1 LLTVINR
8 PLGHRLTDAE
18 LAASV
23 TDSSGEALFTTAF
36 SHGLVAGDYVYVISN
51 FDAYNGFK
59 YVYSPTYNTFKL
71 RDYETGDVVPYY
83 QDTDLFYRIS
93 VLQHGWSAVNQPIVY
108 ELESDLFPN
117 NVDEEAYTPNIVVS
131 QADAEGYTLL
141 NLSAALS
148 DPTALSWVE
157 LVGSGSLAGQ
167 YQIITV
173 LQPWQIIINLDYDAS
188 NSFGGYLVV
197 KYYKNYCINVQVW
210 SGVGAEHPW
219 FAEKPYELAATL
231 QYVPDE
237 NGRAKFS
244 IAEILRGYL
253 IYLNYKKQI
262 AETYQESKDWGVV
275 FSTSVYSDV
284 KEAQES
290 FIDYVEETYQT
301 KVKDGKH
308 LQKLTGITH
317 LDSWDSK
324 AGKYITPDTEEEAK
338 ENAIRELE
346 ETVINSRYSKYFRA
360 LEKALQEGVKYKDL
374 LQIKPQDF
382 GLPKNWSGC
391 LGSDQYSSIL
401 WALSFEFLIN
411 EPASL
416 MLLPDLRSIAQEI
429 QAPYSVLMDCYN
441 LTNKGKKYG
450 ATGD

>member
-1 LLTVINR
+1 MSKEKDKGLVDFSEEQLRKVFNKIGLRAEDIERAIADYMRYRGSELSSLSLLSASELMN
-8 PLGHRLTDAE
+8 LGAEDLTD
-18 LAASV
+18 
-23 TDSSGEALFTTAF
+23 
-36 SHGLVAGDYVYVISN
+36 GL
-51 FDAYNGFK
+51 
-59 YVYSPTYNTFKL
+59 FKL
-71 RDYETGDVVPYY
+71 RDGGE
-83 QDTDLFYRIS
+83 
-93 VLQHGWSAVNQPIVY
+93 IV
-108 ELESDLFPN
+108 
-117 NVDEEAYTPNIVVS
+117 
-131 QADAEGYTLL
+131 
-141 NLSAALS
+141 
-148 DPTALSWVE
+148 
-157 LVGSGSLAGQ
+157 
-167 YQIITV
+167 
-173 LQPWQIIINLDYDAS
+173 
-188 NSFGGYLVV
+188 
-197 KYYKNYCINVQVW
+197 
-210 SGVGAEHPW
+210 
-219 FAEKPYELAATL
+219 
-231 QYVPDE
+231 
-237 NGRAKFS
+237 
-244 IAEILRGYL
+244 AEILRDYL
-253 IYLNYKKQI
+253 RYLNYKKQI
-262 AETYQESKDWGVV
+262 TETYQESKDWGVV

-324 AGKYITPDTEEEAK
+324 TGKYITPDTEEEAK

-360 LEKALQEGVKYKDL
+360 LEKALNEGAKYKDL
-374 LQIKPQDF
+374 LQINPQDF
-382 GLPKNWSGC
+382 GLPKTWSGC

>member
-1 LLTVINR
+1 MSKADIEKIKDFGKKLESSGADYSKVTLRDIFTQAGLNSDLTERAIKDYQRYRESELSSLSILSGNDIRQIGAEALADKFR
-8 PLGHRLTDAE
+8 PLR
-18 LAASV
+18 
-23 TDSSGEALFTTAF
+23 SGREI
-36 SHGLVAGDYVYVISN
+36 VADI
-51 FDAYNGFK
+51 
-59 YVYSPTYNTFKL
+59 L
-71 RDYETGDVVPYY
+71 RDY
-83 QDTDLFYRIS
+83 
-93 VLQHGWSAVNQPIVY
+93 
-108 ELESDLFPN
+108 
-117 NVDEEAYTPNIVVS
+117 
-131 QADAEGYTLL
+131 
-141 NLSAALS
+141 
-148 DPTALSWVE
+148 
-157 LVGSGSLAGQ
+157 
-167 YQIITV
+167 
-173 LQPWQIIINLDYDAS
+173 
-188 NSFGGYLVV
+188 
-197 KYYKNYCINVQVW
+197 
-210 SGVGAEHPW
+210 
-219 FAEKPYELAATL
+219 
-231 QYVPDE
+231 
-237 NGRAKFS
+237 
-244 IAEILRGYL
+244 LR
-253 IYLNYKKQI
+253 YLNYKKQI

-284 KEAQES
+284 NEAQEA

-346 ETVINSRYSKYFRA
+346 ETVIASRYSKYFRA
-360 LEKALQEGVKYKDL
+360 LTTALEGGATYPEL
-374 LQIKPQDF
+374 LKIKPQDF
-382 GLPKNWSGC
+382 GLPKTWSGC

-401 WALSFEFLIN
+401 WALSFVFLID

>member
-1 LLTVINR
+1 MSKADIEKIKDFGKKL
-8 PLGHRLTDAE
+8 E
-18 LAASV
+18 
-23 TDSSGEALFTTAF
+23 SSGADYSEVTLRDIFTQAGLNSDLTERAIKDYQRYRESELSSLSILSGNDIRQIGAEALM
-36 SHGLVAGDYVYVISN
+36 DKVIKMRS
-51 FDAYNGFK
+51 GG
-59 YVYSPTYNTFKL
+59 
-71 RDYETGDVVPYY
+71 E
-83 QDTDLFYRIS
+83 
-93 VLQHGWSAVNQPIVY
+93 IV
-108 ELESDLFPN
+108 
-117 NVDEEAYTPNIVVS
+117 
-131 QADAEGYTLL
+131 
-141 NLSAALS
+141 
-148 DPTALSWVE
+148 
-157 LVGSGSLAGQ
+157 
-167 YQIITV
+167 
-173 LQPWQIIINLDYDAS
+173 
-188 NSFGGYLVV
+188 
-197 KYYKNYCINVQVW
+197 
-210 SGVGAEHPW
+210 
-219 FAEKPYELAATL
+219 
-231 QYVPDE
+231 
-237 NGRAKFS
+237 
-244 IAEILRGYL
+244 AEILRDYL
-253 IYLNYKKQI
+253 RYLNFKKQI
-262 AETYQESKDWGVV
+262 VETYQESKDWGVV

-324 AGKYITPDTEEEAK
+324 AGKYITPDAEEEAK

-346 ETVINSRYSKYFRA
+346 ETVISSRYSKYFRA

>member
-1 LLTVINR
+1 MSKADIEKIKDFGKKL
-8 PLGHRLTDAE
+8 E
-18 LAASV
+18 
-23 TDSSGEALFTTAF
+23 SSGADYSEVTLRDIFTQAGLNSDLTERAIKDYQRYRESELSSLSILSGNDIRQIGAEALADK
-36 SHGLVAGDYVYVISN
+36 VRN
-51 FDAYNGFK
+51 
-59 YVYSPTYNTFKL
+59 L
-71 RDYETGDVVPYY
+71 RRGGE
-83 QDTDLFYRIS
+83 
-93 VLQHGWSAVNQPIVY
+93 IV
-108 ELESDLFPN
+108 
-117 NVDEEAYTPNIVVS
+117 
-131 QADAEGYTLL
+131 
-141 NLSAALS
+141 
-148 DPTALSWVE
+148 
-157 LVGSGSLAGQ
+157 
-167 YQIITV
+167 
-173 LQPWQIIINLDYDAS
+173 
-188 NSFGGYLVV
+188 
-197 KYYKNYCINVQVW
+197 
-210 SGVGAEHPW
+210 
-219 FAEKPYELAATL
+219 
-231 QYVPDE
+231 
-237 NGRAKFS
+237 
-244 IAEILRGYL
+244 AEILRGYL
-253 IYLNYKKQI
+253 RYLNYKKQI

-401 WALSFEFLIN
+401 WALSFEFLIH
-411 EPASL
+411 EPGSL

>member
-1 LLTVINR
+1 MSKADIEKIKDFGKKL
-8 PLGHRLTDAE
+8 E
-18 LAASV
+18 
-23 TDSSGEALFTTAF
+23 SSGADYSEVTLRDIFTQAGLNSDLTERAIRDYQRYRESELSGLSILSGNDIRQIGAEALM
-36 SHGLVAGDYVYVISN
+36 DKVIKMMR
-51 FDAYNGFK
+51 GG
-59 YVYSPTYNTFKL
+59 
-71 RDYETGDVVPYY
+71 E
-83 QDTDLFYRIS
+83 
-93 VLQHGWSAVNQPIVY
+93 IV
-108 ELESDLFPN
+108 
-117 NVDEEAYTPNIVVS
+117 
-131 QADAEGYTLL
+131 
-141 NLSAALS
+141 
-148 DPTALSWVE
+148 
-157 LVGSGSLAGQ
+157 
-167 YQIITV
+167 
-173 LQPWQIIINLDYDAS
+173 
-188 NSFGGYLVV
+188 
-197 KYYKNYCINVQVW
+197 
-210 SGVGAEHPW
+210 
-219 FAEKPYELAATL
+219 
-231 QYVPDE
+231 
-237 NGRAKFS
+237 
-244 IAEILRGYL
+244 AEILRGYL